1 MSLLSIITTIILLIP
16 AFFLIKTFVSL
27 AVDINGHRK
36 TMNKMKDWSKFHKQL
51 LDWSE
56 EILDQEIKKEYL
68 LHCVSILSNNNN
80 INIEGLKNMD
90 IDKAKDDIIKR
101 FSNHI
106 PSLKQ
111 EVRETRINKILN

>member
-1 MSLLSIITTIILLIP
+1 
-16 AFFLIKTFVSL
+16 
-27 AVDINGHRK
+27 
-36 TMNKMKDWSKFHKQL
+36 MKDWSKFHKQL

-68 LHCVSILSNNNN
+68 LHCVGVLSDNNN

-90 IDKAKDDIIKR
+90 IDKAKNDIIKR

-111 EVRETRINKILN
+111 EIRENRINKILN

>member
-1 MSLLSIITTIILLIP
+1 
-16 AFFLIKTFVSL
+16 
-27 AVDINGHRK
+27 
-36 TMNKMKDWSKFHKQL
+36 MKDWSKLHKEL

-56 EILDQEIKKEYL
+56 EITNKDVKKEYL
-68 LHCVSILSNNNN
+68 LHCVSLLSNNNN

>member
-1 MSLLSIITTIILLIP
+1 
-16 AFFLIKTFVSL
+16 
-27 AVDINGHRK
+27 
-36 TMNKMKDWSKFHKQL
+36 MKDWSKFHKQL
-51 LDWSE
+51 LEWSE
-56 EILDQEIKKEYL
+56 EILDQEVKKEYL
-68 LHCVSILSNNNN
+68 LHCVSILSDNNN

-90 IDKAKDDIIKR
+90 IDKAKGDIIKK

>member
-1 MSLLSIITTIILLIP
+1 MG
-16 AFFLIKTFVSL
+16 IK
-27 AVDINGHRK
+27 DHRK

-51 LDWSE
+51 LEWSE
-56 EILDQEIKKEYL
+56 EILDQEVKKEYL
-68 LHCVSILSNNNN
+68 LHCVSLISSNGSM
-80 INIEGLKNMD
+80 NIEGLKFMD
-90 IDKAKDDIIKR
+90 IDKAKDDIIKK